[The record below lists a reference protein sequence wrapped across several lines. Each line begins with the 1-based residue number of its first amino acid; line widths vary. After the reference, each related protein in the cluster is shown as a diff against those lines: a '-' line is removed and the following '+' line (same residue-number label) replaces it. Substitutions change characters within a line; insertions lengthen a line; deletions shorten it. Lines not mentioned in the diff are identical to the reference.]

1 MTSDSNARTL
11 DLDSQIQLLSRI
23 QFLTRFSSN
32 LIQVTGGDGAGKTWL
47 AQRYLEHCAADT
59 NQALLTCYPTQ
70 TDSQH
75 RSILLKQLVA
85 KPLFNDQDP
94 LEQSLE
100 RMLEGN
106 RCHVLL
112 VIDDAQLLSPTMIAE
127 LWALVLK
134 AQNEPLWQINVL
146 LLSQP
151 GRLNKYLD
159 QVSHGQGQL
168 PLELEISDLT
178 EQEVQSFVE
187 VMLSGD
193 QLDANG
199 RRVLREKAATM
210 AARPGALMQLDHTES
225 KDMTHSSSRILS
237 PAALFIVLL
246 AVVAAGLVFWL
257 FPADDETTANTSM
270 RTAVNTDNVAAV
282 EESSASLNTGRFD
295 EPELVEAD
303 KRDPATVKPV
313 SPQDG
318 INNDSHVLPPELSL
332 EGLTVGRNDESKRV
346 VVPSQVVD
354 AMISEQ
360 ALGGSGEQAI
370 TQQTIDQQERPNE
383 TAMTTLAEPLVETV
397 EPAAVSATETGFR
410 PVSVLGSE
418 LKAIDSRHYTLQ
430 LAALKSLA
438 AAKKF
443 VTEHD
448 ISEITT
454 LYETRR
460 NGESWFI
467 VITGDYLD
475 IVTARR
481 AETKLPTSVQAVQP
495 WVKSYAQIH
504 REIERVK

>member
-47 AQRYLEHCAADT
+47 AQRYLEHWAPDS

-94 LEQSLE
+94 LVQSLE

-106 RCHVLL
+106 RCNVLL

-134 AQNEPLWQINVL
+134 AQNEPLWQINIL

-159 QVSHGQGQL
+159 QVSHGQGQV

-178 EQEVQSFVE
+178 EQETQSFVE

-199 RRVLREKAATM
+199 RRALKEKAATT

-225 KDMTHSSSRILS
+225 KDMTNSSSRILS
-237 PAALFIVLL
+237 PAALFVVLL
-246 AVVAAGLVFWL
+246 AVVGAVLVFWL
-257 FPADDETTANTSM
+257 FPADDGTTTA
-270 RTAVNTDNVAAV
+270 VQTDNVPAV
-282 EESSASLNTGRFD
+282 EEPSASVKTGRFD
-295 EPELVEAD
+295 ETEQVEAD
-303 KRDPATVKPV
+303 QRDPATVKSV
-313 SPQDG
+313 TPQDE
-318 INNDSHVLPPELSL
+318 INDDSHVLPPELSL
-332 EGLTVGRNDESKRV
+332 EGLTVGRNDDNKRV

-370 TQQTIDQQERPNE
+370 AQQELPNE
-383 TAMTTLAEPLVETV
+383 TAMTTLTDTLVKTAEPAVVSTTEPEATSVE
-397 EPAAVSATETGFR
+397 AKQ
-410 PVSVLGSE
+410 VSVLGSE

-430 LAALKSLA
+430 LAALKSLS

-443 VTEHD
+443 VTEHE
-448 ISEITT
+448 ISEIAKM
-454 LYETRR
+454 YETRR
-460 NGESWFI
+460 NGEPWFI
-467 VITGDYLD
+467 VIIGDYQD

-481 AETKLPTSVQAVQP
+481 AETQLPGGVQAVQP

-504 REIERVK
+504 REIDRVK

>member
-47 AQRYLEHCAADT
+47 AQRYLEYCAADT

-94 LEQSLE
+94 LVQSLE

-106 RCHVLL
+106 RCNVLL

-134 AQNEPLWQINVL
+134 AQNEPLWQINIL

-159 QVSHGQGQL
+159 QVSHGQGQV

-199 RRVLREKAATM
+199 RRALKEKAAATV
-210 AARPGALMQLDHTES
+210 ARPGALMQLDHTES
-225 KDMTHSSSRILS
+225 KDMTNSSSRILS
-237 PAALFIVLL
+237 PAALFVVLL
-246 AVVAAGLVFWL
+246 AVIGAGLVFWL
-257 FPADDETTANTSM
+257 FPADDETTAYEGV

-282 EESSASLNTGRFD
+282 EESSASLKTGRFD
-295 EPELVEAD
+295 EPEQVEAD
-303 KRDPATVKPV
+303 KRDPATVKSV
-313 SPQDG
+313 TPQDG
-318 INNDSHVLPPELSL
+318 INDDSHVLPPELSL
-332 EGLTVGRNDESKRV
+332 EGLTVGRNDDSKRV

-370 TQQTIDQQERPNE
+370 AQQELPNE
-383 TAMTTLAEPLVETV
+383 IAMTTLTESLVETA
-397 EPAAVSATETGFR
+397 EPAAVLTPEPEPRS
-410 PVSVLGSE
+410 VSMLGSE

-443 VTEHD
+443 VAEHD
-448 ISEITT
+448 ISEIAT

-460 NGESWFI
+460 NGEPWFI
-467 VITGDYLD
+467 VITGDYPD

-481 AETKLPTSVQAVQP
+481 AETQLPGGVQAVQP

-504 REIERVK
+504 REIDRVK